1 MILLRIKLIN
11 SDMNIQMLIPEFKT
25 IPYEEIKFGN
35 DFPITVFDDL
45 VIDF

>member
-1 MILLRIKLIN
+1 
-11 SDMNIQMLIPEFKT
+11 MNIQMLIPEFKT